1 MPPKTLR
8 FALLAALTGVAAAA
22 AAASPPAAL
31 ARAAGDGAGLAVVA
45 RDGGRVELRDG
56 ARRQSL
62 TLPARARVDAVAR
75 LDAGWVIAGSTAGA
89 DGGEALWLLRDGP
102 AGAVPMAAPAGGA
115 ARLRL
120 DPTALTRDGQLAGLA
135 WLEGDDRRAL
145 GVRYAAWTGSGFAP
159 PVVVAPSGP
168 GSQLA
173 LAGTRLA
180 DGRLLLV
187 WAGYDGRD
195 DEIWA
200 ALGADGQWSA
210 PERVGGDNRV
220 PDITPDVVAVGDG
233 ALVAWS
239 RFESGE
245 YRVYTARFAGG
256 RFGPA
261 TPAAEPGSLFPTFER
276 DGARGALL
284 FRDARRRGWGLR
296 EIGDDGAPGRTG
308 RVAELGSG
316 RPLVRLGERGVEWEF
331 GAASEATA
339 WE

>member
-1 MPPKTLR
+1 MPPRPFR
-8 FALLAALTGVAAAA
+8 FALLVGLTALTAAGAAAT
-22 AAASPPAAL
+22 PPVAL
-31 ARAAGDGAGLAVVA
+31 ARAAADGAGLAVVA
-45 RDGGRVELRDG
+45 RDEGRVEVRDG
-56 ARRQSL
+56 ARRQPV

-75 LDAGWVIAGSTAGA
+75 LAAGWVIAGSTAGA
-89 DGGEALWLLRDGP
+89 DGGESLWLLRDGP
-102 AGAVPMAAPAGGA
+102 AGALPMAAPAGA
-115 ARLRL
+115 PARLRL
-120 DPTALTRDGQLAGLA
+120 DPTALTRDGQLEGLA

-145 GVRYAAWTGSGFAP
+145 GVRYAAWTGNGFAA

-187 WAGYDGRD
+187 WAGYDGHD

-200 ALGADGQWSA
+200 ALGADGQWS
-210 PERVGGDNRV
+210 PPVRVGGDNRV
-220 PDITPDVVAVGDG
+220 PDITPDVTAVGDG

-239 RFESGE
+239 RFDGSE

-276 DGARGALL
+276 DGARAALL

-308 RVAELGSG
+308 RVAELGAG

-331 GAASEATA
+331 AATSEATA